1 MKNIDGALG
10 FEATL
15 DIDDFNVSAQ
25 AMERH
30 IQQISTNVQAES
42 ADMEQSLME
51 FAQKGAM
58 YIQTYLVGQGMM
70 NLLNSIVQVRGQ
82 FQQLE
87 IAFGTMLGSEEKANA
102 LMQQMINTAAH
113 TPFDLQ
119 GVAEGAKQLLAYGE
133 SADKVNDTLVRL
145 GNIASGLSIPLNDI
159 VYLYGTTMVQ
169 GRLYA
174 QDVRQFTGRGIPLV
188 KELAQMYGVTAEE
201 INNMVSAGK
210 IGFPDVEKVLNKLT
224 DAGGQFYNLMEKQS
238 ASLTGMISNLEDA
251 WDSMLNDKGKQNQDA
266 FAGAIESATYLVE
279 HYQTIINVLK
289 AVAVGYGTVK
299 AAIVLNTLA
308 TKGYTGVA
316 FLDNTARQAKVGL
329 MKLEA
334 TLSGEV
340 AAQTQAMTAAKTAHV
355 TALQAELTAE
365 ELSNLQKKLK
375 IATIAQLLTAQQQE
389 YLSNLGLTTS
399 SEGYEAAAMGVLS
412 VEQRLALEKTDLSS
426 KSAVYIGALEAEV
439 AAKRS
444 SAAASLE
451 TMRAD
456 VKAAYAKMEAAKQTA
471 VSAMQ
476 ATEAARYEVYWAKQ
490 SGDATRIATAEKKLE
505 GATENQAIARKAAL
519 AANTD
524 FYTKKKALEATA
536 TRTSTAA
543 SAADTAAKGAQ
554 AAATGVLSTVTHT
567 LTNAFRT
574 LWATLAA
581 NPFGAILSVVG
592 LVISAFTLF
601 RDEEEE
607 TKTVMGEFQ
616 ETTQKE
622 IEKLDTLMAV
632 MRTTAANT
640 KTHKDSVSKVNEM
653 CKEYNTTL
661 IEENDTLDQQEQKY
675 KDLQKAIQATTAD
688 KIKAKYAEQALQQAT
703 DDNTKSLENLMK
715 MAAVAQ
721 TVLQEAYEVD
731 AGNGNVLAVPAIT
744 EASENIRNASDAVWE
759 AVESMA
765 TEKAQELSKLTGD
778 AYTQAFDQSLNE
790 IVTTVQAATGAT
802 NSEMENF
809 KGNLSR
815 YLTEITDHTRTANTE
830 LDKIDRQLA
839 AFFSTKPD
847 PSPITDST
855 DYVSMS
861 FEDLEQKI
869 KENEAEIDQL
879 NKQKVDPKVNTG
891 GVDLI
896 IQKLQEALALQKELN
911 GAMEQKLD
919 NLNTENGINAR
930 IKQLKDERAEVDIN
944 SQKYKDL
951 TAQINKLQ
959 DKLPNNTRSSRSG
972 GGRSGSGRGGS
983 SGGSSGGGNSAEQA
997 VNNAEALRQKQLE
1010 ADRKLEEARIEIM
1023 TEGYAKRKALLDLQH
1038 KRNLDAIDRE
1048 EQELI
1053 KARKKAGKGGLSQ
1066 AEKDGFAER
1075 RNLENQD
1082 YTLEGN
1088 KLFDA
1093 EIQYRKKE
1101 YAAYWQWVRNV
1112 GKDVADEHF
1121 KDLIA
1126 EGTGFS
1132 SWVEKQ
1138 ITALEQKR
1146 ATQPEL
1152 FSDGDATALNSLKQ
1166 QQNEILGNKS
1176 AMDLF
1181 RDSVQQSISQAQTLA
1196 EKLQAVAD
1204 LKEKLS
1210 KGEFHLNQ
1218 DETAAASYS
1227 LENEDAKLQEE
1238 VNKRLLNDFRT
1249 YEEKRKAIQ
1258 DEWALLREAAQ
1269 KAGDQNRIKMINEA
1283 EAEALSTLNANM
1295 LKQSDSW
1302 KALFEDL
1309 DVLGSQELAQMI
1321 SDFQKQ
1327 LHNADLKLNPVDYKA
1342 LMDSLDRAK
1351 EQLIT
1356 KNPFK
1361 AINQFYDDYIEA
1373 KKRLAEAK
1381 AKVAAGKGDN
1391 KDVKEAE
1398 KDMKRA
1404 SQGVTKSISEI
1415 TNAAAECG
1423 ASIQGVF
1430 ESLGMDEVAEG
1441 IGTATELMGQLG
1453 GAAESVGKL
1462 MSGDILGGVTGMV
1475 GAVSGIIG
1483 LFNKLHD
1490 KKYEKR
1496 IKALQEEIDAL
1507 ERSYSRLERA
1517 YNNTYWVFNDEEKAA
1532 FQGNI
1537 DLINQQIEALERQ
1550 KLVARQSWD
1559 FVKYAQLTK
1568 GIQELQKQLDKA
1580 KESADM
1586 FGLYEAQKANLR
1598 KQQEDIREQIENEKK
1613 KKDTDDSKISQ
1624 WNDKI
1629 EEINQQIEDLDRQMM
1644 VTLAGTDVKTAIDEF
1659 ADALVEAYCKGEDA
1673 AEALGEKTKQV
1684 LKKAVVEA
1692 LKRQF
1697 LAKGINDAV
1706 EYLGTAMQ
1714 DSVLSDAERATFTA
1728 MVNKA
1733 GDLFNTALG
1742 SVGDWIKDLEDEAA
1756 ADPLTGAV
1764 QNLSEE
1770 TGGIIAGRINA
1781 AIINQAEQTAQLKLM
1796 AAYLKAI
1803 LDGGGITVGSY
1814 TGSGSD
1820 LMGSGWSKLFEYQ
1833 VDQTGI
1839 MRQQL
1844 EYQAMIAANTAQT
1857 VTEIRDLHNTM
1868 RRIEQG
1874 SGNSL
1879 LSQGIS

>member
-1 MKNIDGALG
+1 MKNVDGALG

-82 FQQLE
+82 YQQLE

-119 GVAEGAKQLLAYGE
+119 SVAEGAKQLLAYGE
-133 SADKVNDTLVRL
+133 ASEKVNDTLVRL

-210 IGFPDVEKVLNKLT
+210 IGFADVEKVLRKLT
-224 DAGGQFYNLMEKQS
+224 DEGGQFYNLMEKQS

-251 WDSMLNDKGKQNQDA
+251 WDSMLNDIGKQNEDA
-266 FAGAIESATYLVE
+266 FAGAISSATYLVE
-279 HYQTIINVLK
+279 HYQEIINVLK
-289 AVAVGYGTVK
+289 AVAMGYGSVK

-316 FLDNTARQAKVGL
+316 FLDNTARQAKLGL

-340 AAQTQAMTAAKTAHV
+340 TAQTQAMAAAKTAHV
-355 TALQAELTAE
+355 AALQAELTAE
-365 ELSNLQKKLK
+365 ELSTLQKKLR

-389 YLSNLGLTTS
+389 YLSNLGLTTT

-439 AAKRS
+439 AAKRAS
-444 SAAASLE
+444 STASLE
-451 TMRAD
+451 AMRAD
-456 VKAAYAKMEAAKQTA
+456 VKAASAKMEAAKQTA

-524 FYTKKKALEATA
+524 FYTKKKALEAAA
-536 TRTSTAA
+536 TRSSTAA
-543 SAADTAAKGAQ
+543 SAADTAAKSAQ
-554 AAATGVLSTVTHT
+554 TAATGVLSTVTHT

-581 NPFGAILSVVG
+581 NPFGTILSVVG

-601 RDEEEE
+601 RDEEDE
-607 TKTVMGEFQ
+607 TNTVMGEFQ

-640 KTHKDSVSKVNEM
+640 KTHKDAVSKVNEM

-703 DDNTKSLENLMK
+703 DDNTESLDKLMK

-721 TVLQEAYEVD
+721 TVLQEAYQVD
-731 AGNGNVLAVPAIT
+731 AGDKILAVPAVT

-778 AYTQAFDQSLNE
+778 AYTQAFDQSLND

-809 KGNLSR
+809 KGNLST

-830 LDKIDRQLA
+830 LDKIDRQLT

-847 PSPITDST
+847 PSTITDST

-861 FEDLEQKI
+861 FEDLEKKI
-869 KENEAEIDQL
+869 KDNEAEIEQL

-896 IQKLQEALALQKELN
+896 IQKLQEALALHKELN
-911 GAMEQKLD
+911 GAMEQKLN

-959 DKLPNNTRSSRSG
+959 NKLPNNTRSSRSG
-972 GGRSGSGRGGS
+972 GGRSGSG

-997 VNNAEALRQKQLE
+997 ANNAEALRQKQLE

-1101 YAAYWQWVRNV
+1101 FAAYWQWVRNV
-1112 GKDVADEHF
+1112 GKDVADAHF
-1121 KDLIA
+1121 KDLIT
-1126 EGTGFS
+1126 EGTSFS
-1132 SWVEKQ
+1132 NWVSSQ

-1176 AMDLF
+1176 AKDLF

-1238 VNKRLLNDFRT
+1238 VNKRLLTDFRT

-1283 EAEALSTLNANM
+1283 EAEALSSLNAAM
-1295 LKQSDSW
+1295 LKQSDNW
-1302 KALFEDL
+1302 KSLFEDL

-1381 AKVAAGKGDN
+1381 AKVAAGKGDD

-1404 SQGVTKSISEI
+1404 SQGVTKSINEI

-1430 ESLGMDEVAEG
+1430 ESFGMDEVAEG

-1507 ERSYSRLERA
+1507 ERSYSRLERS
-1517 YNNTYWVFNDEEKAA
+1517 YNNTYWVFNDEERAA
-1532 FQGNI
+1532 FNGNI
-1537 DLINQQIEALERQ
+1537 DLINEQIEALGRQ
-1550 KLVARQSWD
+1550 KLVAQQSWD

-1568 GIQELQKQLDKA
+1568 QIQELQKQLEKA

-1598 KQQEDIREQIENEKK
+1598 KQQEDIREQIQNEKNK
-1613 KKDTDDSKISQ
+1613 KSTDDSKISQ

-1673 AEALGEKTKQV
+1673 AEALGNKTKEV

-1706 EYLGTAMQ
+1706 EYLGSAMQ

-1781 AIINQAEQTAQLKLM
+1781 AIINQAEQTEQLRLM
-1796 AAYLKAI
+1796 ATYLKAI
-1803 LDGGGITVGSY
+1803 LDGGVITTTGGGSVADV
-1814 TGSGSD
+1814 THT
-1820 LMGSGWSKLFEYQ
+1820 GWSKVCEYQ
-1833 VDQTGI
+1833 VDQTNV
-1839 MRQQL
+1839 MKQQL

>member
-1 MKNIDGALG
+1 MAGIHFDITGENRNFLQSLRGAENG
-10 FEATL
+10 VRQTA
-15 DIDDFNVSAQ
+15 N
-25 AMERH
+25 AMEQYG
-30 IQQISTNVQAES
+30 QQIEGMFNKIKTAAEL
-42 ADMEQSLME
+42 SLAGFTVKG
-51 FAQKGAM
+51 FAEKVA
-58 YIQTYLVGQGMM
+58 L
-70 NLLNSIVQVRGQ
+70 VRGE

-87 IAFGTMLGSEEKANA
+87 VAFETMLGSADKARA
-102 LMQQMINTAAH
+102 MMDDMTRLAAT

-119 GVAEGAKQLLAYGE
+119 GVANGAKQLLAYGME
-133 SADKVNDTLVRL
+133 ADKITDTLRRL
-145 GNIASGLSIPLNDI
+145 GDVAAGLGIQLGDLT
-159 VYLYGTTMVQ
+159 YLYGTTMAQ
-169 GRLYA
+169 GRMYT
-174 QDVRQFTGRGIPLV
+174 QDLNQFTGRGIPLV

-251 WDSMLNDKGKQNQDA
+251 WDSMLNDIGKQNQDA

-340 AAQTQAMTAAKTAHV
+340 AAQTQAMIAAKTAHV

-554 AAATGVLSTVTHT
+554 AAATGILSTVTHG
-567 LTNAFRT
+567 LTAAFRT

-581 NPFGAILSVVG
+581 NPFGAILTVVG

-616 ETTQKE
+616 ETTDAE
-622 IEKLDTLMAV
+622 ISKLDTLMAV

-640 KTHKDSVSKVNEM
+640 KTHKDAVSKVNEM

-661 IEENDTLDQQEQKY
+661 IEENDTLDEQEQKY

-688 KIKAKYAEQALQQAT
+688 KLKAKYAEQALQQAT
-703 DDNTKSLENLMK
+703 DDNAESLKNLMDRAK
-715 MAAVAQ
+715 DAYRVVATNTMATAGG
-721 TVLQEAYEVD
+721 AYTQV
-731 AGNGNVLAVPAIT
+731 IT
-744 EASENIRNASDAVWE
+744 EDLEHIQNASDAVWE
-759 AVESMA
+759 AVQGMA
-765 TEKAQELSKLTGD
+765 SEKAAELSKLTGD
-778 AYTQAFDQSLNE
+778 AYDQAFEQSLND
-790 IVTTVQAATGAT
+790 ILNTVQQAT
-802 NSEMENF
+802 NATDVEMDAF
-809 KGNLSR
+809 KSNISR
-815 YLTEITDHTRTANTE
+815 FLTEITDHTRTANTE
-830 LDKIDRQLA
+830 LDKIDKQLG
-839 AFFSTKPD
+839 AFFSNKPD

-879 NKQKVDPKVNTG
+879 NKQKIDPKVNTG

-896 IQKLQEALALQKELN
+896 IKKLQDALALQKELN
-911 GAMEQKLD
+911 GAMDQKLN

-997 VNNAEALRQKQLE
+997 ANNAEALRQKQLE
-1010 ADRKLEEARIEIM
+1010 ADRRLEEARIEIM

-1066 AEKDGFAER
+1066 DEKAGFAER

-1132 SWVEKQ
+1132 SWVENQ
-1138 ITALEQKR
+1138 IAALEQKR
-1146 ATQPEL
+1146 ASQPEL
-1152 FSDGDATALNSLKQ
+1152 FSAGDATALNSLKQ

-1181 RDSVQQSISQAQTLA
+1181 RDSVQKSISQAQTLA

-1227 LENEDAKLQEE
+1227 LESEDAKLQEE
-1238 VNKRLLNDFRT
+1238 IQSTVLTKYRT
-1249 YEEKRKAIQ
+1249 YEEQKLSIQ
-1258 DEWALLREAAQ
+1258 KQYQLLRS
-1269 KAGDQNRIKMINEA
+1269 EA
-1283 EAEALSTLNANM
+1283 EKEGNTQRLEEISRGEQEALSALNAQM
-1295 LKQSDSW
+1295 LMQTDSW
-1302 KALFEDL
+1302 RNLFSDL
-1309 DVLGSQELAQMI
+1309 DSLTTSEIDKLITEIQDKM
-1321 SDFQKQ
+1321 
-1327 LHNADLKLNPVDYKA
+1327 NTADLNLNPSDMKA
-1342 LMDSLDRAK
+1342 VLDKLDEAK
-1351 EQLIT
+1351 RKVLDV
-1356 KNPFK
+1356 NPFK
-1361 AINQFYDDYIEA
+1361 ALGKSLTEVFKKQQDGSKKTSKQIKTDWKNLAASTEA
-1373 KKRLAEAK
+1373 CFDFVTDAIDSCSVL
-1381 AKVAAGKGDN
+1381 GDLIGDN
-1391 KDVKEAE
+1391 GKATIQMLSGVAQAGIAMSAAIKTAE
-1398 KDMKRA
+1398 KGSVILTAISIALQAIQWIA
-1404 SQGVTKSISEI
+1404 S
-1415 TNAAAECG
+1415 
-1423 ASIQGVF
+1423 
-1430 ESLGMDEVAEG
+1430 
-1441 IGTATELMGQLG
+1441 
-1453 GAAESVGKL
+1453 
-1462 MSGDILGGVTGMV
+1462 
-1475 GAVSGIIG
+1475 
-1483 LFNKLHD
+1483 LFNND
-1490 KKYEKR
+1490 AE
-1496 IKALQEEIDAL
+1496 LQEQIEPIQMEVDNLSSSLDRLRDAY
-1507 ERSYSRLERA
+1507 EH
-1517 YNNTYWVFNDEEKAA
+1517 TYWVFSAEEEEAYKKRLQNIND
-1532 FQGNI
+1532 
-1537 DLINQQIEALERQ
+1537 QIATLEQERQ
-1550 KLVARQSWD
+1550 LALTMWD
-1559 FVKYAQLTK
+1559 FNKYAQLTK
-1568 GIQELQKQLDKA
+1568 QIKDLSDALEKA
-1580 KESADM
+1580 QRSGDM
-1586 FGLYEAQKANLR
+1586 FDLYELEKDNLR
-1598 KQQEDIREQIENEKK
+1598 KQQELIKEQIRLEKD
-1613 KKDTDDSKISQ
+1613 KKDPDKGQINSWEQKIK
-1624 WNDKI
+1624 DI
-1629 EEINQQIEDLDRQMM
+1629 DGQIEDLERSMM
-1644 VTLAGTDVKTAIDEF
+1644 ETLAGTDVKSAIDEF

-1673 AEALGEKTKQV
+1673 AEALGEKTKEV
-1684 LKKAVVEA
+1684 LKNAVVEA
-1692 LKRQF
+1692 LKRKF

-1706 EYLGTAMQ
+1706 EYLGSAMQ
-1714 DSVLSDAERATFTA
+1714 DSVLSDDERATFTA

-1733 GDLFNTALG
+1733 GDLFNTALAG
-1742 SVGDWIKDLEDEAA
+1742 VGDWIKDLEDETA

-1764 QNLSEE
+1764 QGLSEE
-1770 TGGIIAGRINA
+1770 TGGIIAGRMNA
-1781 AIINQAEQTAQLKLM
+1781 AIINQAEQTVQLRLM
-1796 AAYLKAI
+1796 ATYLKAI
-1803 LDGGGITVGSY
+1803 LDGGGITVGSSA
-1814 TGSGSD
+1814 GSGSD
-1820 LMGSGWSKLFEYQ
+1820 LMGSGWNRLFEYQ

-1844 EYQAMIAANTAQT
+1844 EYQAQIASNTAQT

-1874 SGNSL
+1874 SGSSL
-1879 LSQGIS
+1879 LSQGIV

>member
-1 MKNIDGALG
+1 MKNLDGALG

-251 WDSMLNDKGKQNQDA
+251 WDSMLNDIGKQNQDA

-505 GATENQAIARKAAL
+505 GATDNQAIARKAAL

-554 AAATGVLSTVTHT
+554 AAATGILSTVTHG
-567 LTNAFRT
+567 LTAAFRT

-601 RDEEEE
+601 RDEEDE
-607 TKTVMGEFQ
+607 TNTVMGEFQ

-640 KTHKDSVSKVNEM
+640 KTHKDAVSKVNEM

-703 DDNTKSLENLMK
+703 DDNTESLDKLMK

-721 TVLQEAYEVD
+721 TVLQEAYQVD
-731 AGNGNVLAVPAIT
+731 AGDKILAVPAVT

-778 AYTQAFDQSLNE
+778 AYTQAFDQSLND

-809 KGNLSR
+809 KGNLST

-839 AFFSTKPD
+839 AFFSTMPD
-847 PSPITDST
+847 PSTITDST

-869 KENEAEIDQL
+869 KDNEAEIEQL

-911 GAMEQKLD
+911 GAMEQKLN

-972 GGRSGSGRGGS
+972 GGRSGSG

-997 VNNAEALRQKQLE
+997 ANNAEALRQKQLE

-1023 TEGYAKRKALLDLQH
+1023 AEGYAKRKALLDLQH

-1053 KARKKAGKGGLSQ
+1053 KARKKAGKGGLSDT
-1066 AEKDGFAER
+1066 EKAGFSER

-1101 YAAYWQWVRNV
+1101 FAAYWQWVRNV
-1112 GKDVADEHF
+1112 GKNVADAHF
-1121 KDLIA
+1121 KDLIT
-1126 EGTGFS
+1126 EGTSFS
-1132 SWVEKQ
+1132 TWVSSQ

-1181 RDSVQQSISQAQTLA
+1181 KDSMAKSISQAQTLA

-1269 KAGDQNRIKMINEA
+1269 KTGDQNRIKMINEA

-1381 AKVAAGKGDN
+1381 AKVAAGKGDD

-1404 SQGVTKSISEI
+1404 SQGVTKSITEI

-1430 ESLGMDEVAEG
+1430 ESFGMDEVAEG
-1441 IGTATELMGQLG
+1441 IGTATEMLGQLG
-1453 GAAESVGKL
+1453 GAAVSVGKL

-1517 YNNTYWVFNDEEKAA
+1517 YNNTYWVFNDEERAA
-1532 FQGNI
+1532 FNGNI
-1537 DLINQQIEALERQ
+1537 DLINEQIEALGRQ
-1550 KLVARQSWD
+1550 KLVAKQSWD

-1568 GIQELQKQLDKA
+1568 EIQELQKQLDKA

-1586 FGLYEAQKANLR
+1586 FGLYETQKANLR
-1598 KQQEDIREQIENEKK
+1598 KQQEDIREQIQNEKNK
-1613 KKDTDDSKISQ
+1613 KSTDDSKISQ

-1644 VTLAGTDVKTAIDEF
+1644 VTLAGTDVKSAIDEF

-1673 AEALGEKTKQV
+1673 AEALGNKTKEV

-1706 EYLGTAMQ
+1706 EYLGSAMQ
-1714 DSVLSDAERATFTA
+1714 DSVLSDAERATFTD

-1742 SVGDWIKDLEDEAA
+1742 NVGDWIKNLEDETA

-1781 AIINQAEQTAQLKLM
+1781 AIINQAEQTVQLRLM
-1796 AAYLKAI
+1796 ATYLKAI
-1803 LDGGGITVGSY
+1803 LDGGVITT
-1814 TGSGSD
+1814 TGVSVAD
-1820 LMGSGWSKLFEYQ
+1820 VTPTGWSKVCEYQ
-1833 VDQTGI
+1833 VDQTNV

>member
-251 WDSMLNDKGKQNQDA
+251 WDSMLNDIGKQNQDA

-554 AAATGVLSTVTHT
+554 AAATGILSTVTHG
-567 LTNAFRT
+567 LTAAFRT

-607 TKTVMGEFQ
+607 TNTVMGEFQ

-622 IEKLDTLMAV
+622 IQKLDTLMAAIRSTSAESKV
-632 MRTTAANT
+632 
-640 KTHKDSVSKVNEM
+640 HKDAVSKINEV

-661 IEENDTLDQQEQKY
+661 IEENDTLDEQERKY
-675 KDLQKAIQATTAD
+675 RDLQKAIQATTAD
-688 KIKAKYAEQALQQAT
+688 KIKAKYAEQALQQAA
-703 DDNTKSLENLMK
+703 DDNAESLDRLKN
-715 MAAVAQ
+715 AAHNASV
-721 TVLQEAYEVD
+721 VIQEAYTVAD
-731 AGNGNVLAVPAIT
+731 GDGKNIYVPAVT
-744 EASENIRNASDAVWE
+744 EAADNIRNAFDGVWE
-759 AVESMA
+759 MVEAM
-765 TEKAQELSKLTGD
+765 TQEKAQELATIPAD
-778 AYTQAFDQSLNE
+778 QYEEAYNALLDQ
-790 IVTTVQAATGAT
+790 IVTYLKDDINVTDAEIAGFKDNIGIYI
-802 NSEMENF
+802 NS
-809 KGNLSR
+809 
-815 YLTEITDHTRTANTE
+815 IVDHTKTANGE
-830 LDKIDRQLA
+830 LEKIDKQLGS
-839 AFFSTKPD
+839 FFGKKPD
-847 PSPITDST
+847 PSNITNST

-869 KENEAEIDQL
+869 KDNEAEIDQL

-997 VNNAEALRQKQLE
+997 ANNAEALRQKQLE

-1066 AEKDGFAER
+1066 VEKDGFAER

-1196 EKLQAVAD
+1196 EKLQAVTD

-1269 KAGDQNRIKMINEA
+1269 KTGDQNRIKMINEA

-1327 LHNADLKLNPVDYKA
+1327 LHNADLKLKPVDYKA

-1381 AKVAAGKGDN
+1381 AKVAAGKGDD

-1404 SQGVTKSISEI
+1404 SQGVTKSITEI

-1430 ESLGMDEVAEG
+1430 ESFGMDEVAEG
-1441 IGTATELMGQLG
+1441 IGTATEMLGQLG

-1517 YNNTYWVFNDEEKAA
+1517 YNNTYWVFNDEERAA
-1532 FQGNI
+1532 FNGNI
-1537 DLINQQIEALERQ
+1537 DLINEQIEALERQ
-1550 KLVARQSWD
+1550 KLVAKQSWD

-1568 GIQELQKQLDKA
+1568 EIQELQKQLDKA

-1673 AEALGEKTKQV
+1673 AEALGNKTKEV
-1684 LKKAVVEA
+1684 LKKAVVDA

-1706 EYLGTAMQ
+1706 EYLGSAMQ
-1714 DSVLSDAERATFTA
+1714 DSVLTDAERNTFIA

-1781 AIINQAEQTAQLKLM
+1781 AIINQAEQTVQLRLM
-1796 AAYLKAI
+1796 ATYLKAI
-1803 LDGGGITVGSY
+1803 LDGGVITT
-1814 TGSGSD
+1814 TGVSVAD
-1820 LMGSGWSKLFEYQ
+1820 VTPTGWSKVCEYQ
-1833 VDQTGI
+1833 VDQTNV

>member
-251 WDSMLNDKGKQNQDA
+251 WDSMLNDIGKQNQDA

-289 AVAVGYGTVK
+289 AVAVGYGAVK

-365 ELSNLQKKLK
+365 ELTNLQKKLK

-607 TKTVMGEFQ
+607 TNTVMGEFQ

-622 IEKLDTLMAV
+622 IEKLDTLMAAIRSTSAESKV
-632 MRTTAANT
+632 
-640 KTHKDSVSKVNEM
+640 HKDAVSKINDV

-661 IEENDTLDQQEQKY
+661 IEENDTLDEQERKY
-675 KDLQKAIQATTAD
+675 RDLQKAIQATTAD
-688 KIKAKYAEQALQQAT
+688 KIKAKYAEQALQQAA
-703 DDNTKSLENLMK
+703 DDNAESLDRLKN
-715 MAAVAQ
+715 AAHDASAVIH
-721 TVLQEAYEVD
+721 EAYTVAD
-731 AGNGNVLAVPAIT
+731 ADGKDLYVPAVT
-744 EASENIRNASDAVWE
+744 KAADNIRNAFDGVWE
-759 AVESMA
+759 MVEAM
-765 TEKAQELSKLTGD
+765 TQEKAQELATIPAD
-778 AYTQAFDQSLNE
+778 QYEEAYNALLDQ
-790 IVTTVQAATGAT
+790 IVTYLKDDINVTDAEIAGFKDNIGIYI
-802 NSEMENF
+802 NS
-809 KGNLSR
+809 
-815 YLTEITDHTRTANTE
+815 IVDHTKTANGE
-830 LDKIDRQLA
+830 LEKIDKQLGS
-839 AFFSTKPD
+839 FFGKKPD
-847 PSPITDST
+847 PSNITNST

-861 FEDLEQKI
+861 FEDLEQRI
-869 KENEAEIDQL
+869 KDNQAEIDDL
-879 NKQKVDPKVNTG
+879 NKKIIDPSVKT
-891 GVDLI
+891 DLVEQLK
-896 IQKLQEALALQKELN
+896 QKLQECINLRNELN
-911 GAMEQKLD
+911 GAMEQKLE

-997 VNNAEALRQKQLE
+997 ANNAEALRQKQLE
-1010 ADRKLEEARIEIM
+1010 ADRRLEEARIEIM

-1038 KRNLDAIDRE
+1038 KRNLDAIDKE

-1066 AEKDGFAER
+1066 ADKDGFAER

-1082 YTLEGN
+1082 YTMEGN

-1146 ATQPEL
+1146 TTQPEL

-1269 KAGDQNRIKMINEA
+1269 KTGDQNRIKMINEA

-1321 SDFQKQ
+1321 SGFQKQ

-1381 AKVAAGKGDN
+1381 AKVASGKGDN

-1404 SQGVTKSISEI
+1404 SQGVTKSINEI

-1423 ASIQGVF
+1423 ASIQSVF
-1430 ESLGMDEVAEG
+1430 ESFGMDEVAEG

-1475 GAVSGIIG
+1475 SAVSSIIG
-1483 LFNKLHD
+1483 IFNGLHD

-1496 IKALQEEIDAL
+1496 IQNLQKEIDEL
-1507 ERSYSRLERA
+1507 ERSFSRLERA

-1559 FVKYAQLTK
+1559 FVKYARLTK
-1568 GIQELQKQLDKA
+1568 EIQELQKQLEKA
-1580 KESADM
+1580 NESADM
-1586 FGLYEAQKANLR
+1586 FGLYEAQKASLR

-1673 AEALGEKTKQV
+1673 AEALGNKTKEV
-1684 LKKAVVEA
+1684 LKKAVVDA

-1706 EYLGTAMQ
+1706 EYLGSAMQ
-1714 DSVLSDAERATFTA
+1714 DSVLSDDERATFTA

-1742 SVGDWIKDLEDEAA
+1742 SVGDWIKDLEDETA

-1803 LDGGGITVGSY
+1803 LDGGGITVGSS

-1820 LMGSGWSKLFEYQ
+1820 LLGSGWSKLFEYQ

-1844 EYQAMIAANTAQT
+1844 EYQAQIAHNTAQT

>member
-251 WDSMLNDKGKQNQDA
+251 WDSMLNDIGKQNQDA

-316 FLDNTARQAKVGL
+316 FLDNTVRQAKVGL

-524 FYTKKKALEATA
+524 FYTKKKALEAAA

-554 AAATGVLSTVTHT
+554 AAATGILSTVTHT

-607 TKTVMGEFQ
+607 TNTAMGEFQ
-616 ETTQKE
+616 ETTKKE
-622 IEKLDTLMAV
+622 IDQLDTLMKILQ
-632 MRTTAANT
+632 NT
-640 KTHKDSVSKVNEM
+640 STGTKAHKDVLDKVNAI
-653 CKEYNTTL
+653 CKEYNKTL
-661 IEENDTLDQQEQKY
+661 LDENSTLEEQEAKY
-675 KDLQKAIQATTAD
+675 KELTKAIQQNAAE
-688 KIKAKYAEQALQQAT
+688 KVKAKYIEQAIQDMAASQEE
-703 DDNTKSLENLMK
+703 SLESLKNW
-715 MAAVAQ
+715 AHSAQ
-721 TVLQEAYEVD
+721 VILQEAYQVD
-731 AGNGNVLAVPAIT
+731 SGDKILSVQAVTKAA
-744 EASENIRNASDAVWE
+744 ESIRGASDAVWE
-759 AVESMA
+759 MVEAISQ
-765 TEKAQELSKLTGD
+765 EKAQELSQLTGD
-778 AYTQAFDQSLNE
+778 AYTQAFN
-790 IVTTVQAATGAT
+790 TTLDELVSKVQASTGAT
-802 NSEMENF
+802 DQEMAAF
-809 KGNLSR
+809 KGSLSS
-815 YLTEITDHTRTANTE
+815 YLEQICTSTATARQE
-830 LDKIDRQLA
+830 VDKLDRQLN
-839 AFFSTKPD
+839 AFTSSTPD
-847 PSPITDST
+847 TSAITESINLVDL
-855 DYVSMS
+855 S

-869 KENEAEIDQL
+869 KDNEAEIDQL
-879 NKQKVDPKVNTG
+879 NKQKIDPNVNTG

-896 IQKLQEALALQKELN
+896 IQKLQDALALQKELN

-919 NLNTENGINAR
+919 NLNTENGINSR
-930 IKQLKDERAEVDIN
+930 IKQLKDERAEVNIN

-972 GGRSGSGRGGS
+972 GGRSGSG

-997 VNNAEALRQKQLE
+997 ANNAEALRQKQLE

-1023 TEGYAKRKALLDLQH
+1023 TDGYAKRKALLDLQH

-1082 YTLEGN
+1082 YTMEGN

-1381 AKVAAGKGDN
+1381 AKVAAGKGDD

-1404 SQGVTKSISEI
+1404 SQGVTKSINEI

-1430 ESLGMDEVAEG
+1430 ESFGMDKVAEG

-1496 IKALQEEIDAL
+1496 INGLQEEIDAL

-1517 YNNTYWVFNDEEKAA
+1517 YNNTYWVFNDEERAA
-1532 FQGNI
+1532 FNGNI
-1537 DLINQQIEALERQ
+1537 DLINEQIEALERQ
-1550 KLVARQSWD
+1550 KLVAKQSWD

-1568 GIQELQKQLDKA
+1568 EIQELQKQLDKA

-1673 AEALGEKTKQV
+1673 AEALGNKTKEV

-1692 LKRQF
+1692 LKRQS
-1697 LAKGINDAV
+1697 LAEGINDAV
-1706 EYLGTAMQ
+1706 EYLGSAMQ
-1714 DSVLSDAERATFTA
+1714 DSVLTDAERNTFIA

-1733 GDLFNTALG
+1733 GDMFNTALSG
-1742 SVGDWIKDLEDEAA
+1742 IGDWIKDLEDETA

-1803 LDGGGITVGSY
+1803 LDGGGITVGSS

-1820 LMGSGWSKLFEYQ
+1820 LIGSGWSKLFEYQ

-1844 EYQAMIAANTAQT
+1844 EYQAQIASNTAQT

>member
-42 ADMEQSLME
+42 VEMEQSLME

-58 YIQTYLVGQGMM
+58 YIQTYLVGQGMIG
-70 NLLNSIVQVRGQ
+70 LLNSIVQVRGQ

-102 LMQQMINTAAH
+102 LMQQMIDTAAH
-113 TPFDLQ
+113 TPFDLH

-133 SADKVNDTLVRL
+133 SSDKVNDTLVRL

-188 KELAQMYGVTAEE
+188 KELAAMYGVTAEE

-210 IGFPDVEKVLNKLT
+210 IGFSDVEKVLNKLT

-238 ASLTGMISNLEDA
+238 QSLTGMISNLEDA
-251 WDSMLNDKGKQNQDA
+251 WDSMLNDIGKQNQDV
-266 FAGAIESATYLVE
+266 FADAIGSATYLVE
-279 HYQTIINVLK
+279 HYQEIISVLK
-289 AVAVGYGTVK
+289 AVAIGYGSVK
-299 AAIVLNTLA
+299 AAIVLNTLV

-316 FLDNTARQAKVGL
+316 FLDNTARQAKIGL

-334 TLSGEV
+334 TMSGEV
-340 AAQTQAMTAAKTAHV
+340 AAQTRAMTAAKEAHV
-355 TALQAELTAE
+355 AALQAELTAD

-399 SEGYEAAAMGVLS
+399 SEGYEDAAMGVLS
-412 VEQRLALEKTDLSS
+412 VEQRLALEKTDLSA

-451 TMRAD
+451 TMRAN
-456 VKAAYAKMEAAKQTA
+456 VKAAYAKMEATKQTA
-471 VSAMQ
+471 VAAIQ

-505 GATENQAIARKAAL
+505 GATENQAIARKSAL
-519 AANTD
+519 AASTD
-524 FYTKKKALEATA
+524 FYSKKKVLESTA
-536 TRTSTAA
+536 THTSTAA
-543 SAADTAAKGAQ
+543 SAADTAAKTAQ
-554 AAATGVLSTVTHT
+554 TAATGVLSAVTHG
-567 LTNAFRT
+567 LTAAFRS
-574 LWATLAA
+574 LWATLSA
-581 NPFGAILSVVG
+581 NPLGAILSIIG

-601 RDEEEE
+601 RDEEDEAQSA
-607 TKTVMGEFQ
+607 MGEFQ
-616 ETTQKE
+616 ETTQRE
-622 IEKLDTLMAV
+622 IEKLETLMAV
-632 MRTTAANT
+632 IRTTSAGT
-640 KTHKDSVSKVNEM
+640 KTHKDAVSKVNEV

-661 IEENDTLDQQEQKY
+661 LDENDTLSEQEQKY
-675 KDLQKAIQATTAD
+675 KDLQKAVQTTTAD
-688 KIKAKYAEQALQQAT
+688 KIKAKFAEKALQEAT
-703 DDNTKSLENLMK
+703 DDNAESLKHLKN
-715 MAAVAQ
+715 MAESAAI
-721 TVLQEAYEVD
+721 VLQEAYQSM
-731 AGNGNVLAVPAIT
+731 PAIT
-744 EASENIRNASDAVWE
+744 QASESIRNASDAVWE

-765 TEKAQELSKLTGD
+765 TEKAAELSRLTGD
-778 AYTQAFDQSLNE
+778 AYTQAFNKSLNE
-790 IVTTVQAATGAT
+790 IMTTVQAATGAT
-802 NSEMENF
+802 NQEMENF
-809 KGNLSR
+809 KGSLSS
-815 YLTEITDHTRTANTE
+815 YLTEITNHTATANSE
-830 LDKIDRQLA
+830 LSKIDKQLSV
-839 AFFSTKPD
+839 FFSKKPD
-847 PSPITDST
+847 PSTITGST
-855 DYVSMS
+855 DYVAMS
-861 FEDLEQKI
+861 FKDLEQKI
-869 KENEAEIDQL
+869 KDNEAEIIQL

-891 GVDLI
+891 GLELI
-896 IQKLQEALALQKELN
+896 IKKLHEALSLRKELN
-911 GAMEQKLD
+911 GAIETKTN
-919 NLNTENGINAR
+919 NLNTENSINDR
-930 IKQLKDERAEVDIN
+930 IKQLKDERAEVDI
-944 SQKYKDL
+944 SSRKYKDL

-959 DKLPNNTRSSRSG
+959 GKLPKNSHSSK
-972 GGRSGSGRGGS
+972 SGSKAG
-983 SGGSSGGGNSAEQA
+983 QA
-997 VNNAEALRQKQLE
+997 ANNAEALRQKQLE
-1010 ADRKLEEARIEIM
+1010 ADRKLEEARIAVM
-1023 TEGYAKRKALLDLQH
+1023 VDGYEKRKALLDLQH
-1038 KRNLDAIDRE
+1038 KRNLDAIDKE
-1048 EQELI
+1048 ERELI
-1053 KARKKAGKGGLSQ
+1053 KARKKAGKGGITTK
-1066 AEKDGFAER
+1066 EKAGFTER
-1075 RNLENQD
+1075 RNLENKEYTQD
-1082 YTLEGN
+1082 GN

-1126 EGTGFS
+1126 EGAGFS
-1132 SWVEKQ
+1132 SWVDKQ
-1138 ITALEQKR
+1138 VAILEQKR
-1146 ATQPEL
+1146 ATQPNL

-1181 RDSVQQSISQAQTLA
+1181 KDSMQNSISQAQTLA
-1196 EKLQAVAD
+1196 EKLQAIAD
-1204 LKEKLS
+1204 LQERLS
-1210 KGEFHLNQ
+1210 NGEFHLNE
-1218 DETAAASYS
+1218 DEMASASYS
-1227 LENEDAKLQEE
+1227 LETENTKLQEE
-1238 VNKRLLNDFRT
+1238 VNKRLLTEYRT

-1258 DEWALLREAAQ
+1258 DEWALLREEAQ
-1269 KAGDQNRIKMINEA
+1269 KTGNQNRIKMINEA

-1361 AINQFYDDYIEA
+1361 AISQFYNDYIDA

-1381 AKVAAGKGDN
+1381 AKVAAGNGTD

-1404 SQGVTKSISEI
+1404 SLGVTKSITEI
-1415 TNAAAECG
+1415 TNAAAEC
-1423 ASIQGVF
+1423 AESIQDVF
-1430 ESLGMDEVAEG
+1430 DSLGMEEVAEG
-1441 IGTATELMGQLG
+1441 IGTATKLLGQLG
-1453 GAAESVGKL
+1453 NAAESVGKM

-1475 GAVSGIIG
+1475 GAVTSIIG
-1483 LFNKLHD
+1483 IFNGLHD

-1496 IKALQEEIDAL
+1496 IQNLQKEIDEL

-1517 YNNTYWVFNDEEKAA
+1517 YNNTFWVFNNEEKAT
-1532 FQGNI
+1532 FQGNL
-1537 DLINQQIEALERQ
+1537 DLINKQIEALEKQRA
-1550 KLVARQSWD
+1550 VARQSWD
-1559 FVKYAQLTK
+1559 MAKYAKITK
-1568 GIQELQKQLDKA
+1568 EIQELQKALEKA
-1580 KESADM
+1580 KESSDM
-1586 FGLYEAQKANLR
+1586 FGIYEAQKANLR
-1598 KQQEDIREQIENEKK
+1598 KQQEDIRAQIQNEKNK
-1613 KKDTDDSKISQ
+1613 KKTDKSKIQQ
-1624 WNDKI
+1624 WTDKI
-1629 EEINQQIEDLDRQMM
+1629 DEIGQQIEDLDRQMM
-1644 VTLAGTDVKTAIDEF
+1644 TTLAGTDIKSAIDEF
-1659 ADALVEAYCKGEDA
+1659 ADALVDAYCKGEDA
-1673 AEALGEKTKQV
+1673 AEALGEKTKEV

-1706 EYLGTAMQ
+1706 KYLGSAME
-1714 DSVLSDAERATFTA
+1714 DNVLTDAERATFQD
-1728 MVNKA
+1728 MVKKA
-1733 GDLFNTALG
+1733 GDLFNSALAG
-1742 SVGDWIKDLEDEAA
+1742 VGDWIKGLESETS
-1756 ADPLTGAV
+1756 ADPLTGAIRG
-1764 QNLSEE
+1764 LSEE
-1770 TGGIIAGRINA
+1770 TGSIIAGRLNA
-1781 AIINQAEQTAQLKLM
+1781 GIINQAEQTVQLKLM
-1796 AAYLKAI
+1796 ATYLHDI
-1803 LDGGGITVGSY
+1803 LEKGGVNVAR
-1814 TGSGSD
+1814 TGTD
-1820 LMGSGWSKLFEYQ
+1820 VIGSGWSKLIEYQ

-1839 MRQQL
+1839 MKQQL
-1844 EYQAMIAANTAQT
+1844 EYQAKIASNTAQT
-1857 VTEIRDLHNTM
+1857 VSEIRDLHNTM
-1868 RRIEQG
+1868 KRIERG
-1874 SGNSL
+1874 SGSSL

>member
-251 WDSMLNDKGKQNQDA
+251 WDSMLNDIGKQNEDA

-289 AVAVGYGTVK
+289 AVAIGYGSVK
-299 AAIVLNTLA
+299 AAIVLNTLV

-316 FLDNTARQAKVGL
+316 FLDNTARQAKIGL

-334 TLSGEV
+334 TISGEV
-340 AAQTQAMTAAKTAHV
+340 AAQTRAMTAAKEAHV
-355 TALQAELTAE
+355 AALQAELTAE
-365 ELSNLQKKLK
+365 ELSSLQKKLK

-412 VEQRLALEKTDLSS
+412 VEQRLALSKTDLSS

-451 TMRAD
+451 AMRAD
-456 VKAAYAKMEAAKQTA
+456 VKAAYSKMEAAKQTA

-554 AAATGVLSTVTHT
+554 AAATGILSTVTHG
-567 LTNAFRT
+567 LTAAFRT

-607 TKTVMGEFQ
+607 TNTAMGEFQ
-616 ETTQKE
+616 ETAQDE
-622 IEKLDTLMAV
+622 INKLQTYIAV
-632 MRTTAANT
+632 LNTTTSNT
-640 KTHKDSVSKVNEM
+640 KTHKDAIEKINEK

-661 IEENDTLDQQEQKY
+661 LEENDTLEQQKVKYDELKAAIEQ
-675 KDLQKAIQATTAD
+675 TTAE

-703 DDNTKSLENLMK
+703 DDNAESLSTLINRMNDLTYLEK
-715 MAAVAQ
+715 YGQ
-721 TVLQEAYEVD
+721 KWDRTIGDYVD
-731 AGNGNVLAVPAIT
+731 QYRTIQA
-744 EASENIRNASDAVWE
+744 ENIQNASNAVWDAVSAISTE
-759 AVESMA
+759 KAGTLARLEGEEYRQAFEDAISGIMETLHQSIPNA
-765 TEKAQELSKLTGD
+765 TEKELK
-778 AYTQAFDQSLNE
+778 
-790 IVTTVQAATGAT
+790 AARGYIRR
-802 NSEMENF
+802 F
-809 KGNLSR
+809 LQDVV
-815 YLTEITDHTRTANTE
+815 DHTKTAQSE
-830 LDKIDRQLA
+830 LDKIDSQLA
-839 AFFSTKPD
+839 AFFSTDPD

-861 FEDLEQKI
+861 FEELEQKI
-869 KENEAEIDQL
+869 KENEAEIEQL
-879 NKQKVDPKVNTG
+879 NKQKVDPKVDTVG
-891 GVDLI
+891 LDLI
-896 IQKLQEALALQKELN
+896 IKKLQDALALQKELN

-997 VNNAEALRQKQLE
+997 ANNAEALRQKQLE
-1010 ADRKLEEARIEIM
+1010 ADRRLEEARIEIM

-1404 SQGVTKSISEI
+1404 SQGVTKSINEI

-1430 ESLGMDEVAEG
+1430 ESFGMDEVAEG

-1517 YNNTYWVFNDEEKAA
+1517 YNNTYWVFSDAEKQA
-1532 FQGNI
+1532 FNGNI
-1537 DLINQQIEALERQ
+1537 DLIYEQIEALERQ
-1550 KLVARQSWD
+1550 KLVAQQSWD

-1568 GIQELQKQLDKA
+1568 QIQELQKQLEKA

-1598 KQQEDIREQIENEKK
+1598 KQQEYIRKQIQNEKE
-1613 KKDTDDSKISQ
+1613 KKDVDDDRISQ

-1644 VTLAGTDVKTAIDEF
+1644 VTLAGTDVKSAIDEF

-1733 GDLFNTALG
+1733 GDLFNTALSG
-1742 SVGDWIKDLEDEAA
+1742 IGDWIKDLEDETA

-1803 LDGGGITVGSY
+1803 LDGGGITVGTS

-1844 EYQAMIAANTAQT
+1844 EYQAQIASNTAQT

-1879 LSQGIS
+1879 LSQGIV

>member
-188 KELAQMYGVTAEE
+188 KELAEMYGKTANE
-201 INNMVSAGK
+201 INDMVSAGK
-210 IGFPDVEKVLNKLT
+210 IGFEDVQKVLNKLT
-224 DAGGQFYNLMEKQS
+224 NEGGQFYNLMEKQS

-251 WDSMLNDKGKQNQDA
+251 WDSMLNDIGKQNQDA

-289 AVAVGYGTVK
+289 AVAIGYGSVK

-554 AAATGVLSTVTHT
+554 AAATGILSTVTHG
-567 LTNAFRT
+567 LTAAFRT

-592 LVISAFTLF
+592 MVISAFTLF

-607 TKTVMGEFQ
+607 TNTVMGEFQ

-622 IEKLDTLMAV
+622 IQKLDTLMAAIRSTSAESKV
-632 MRTTAANT
+632 
-640 KTHKDSVSKVNEM
+640 HKDAVSKINEV
-653 CKEYNTTL
+653 CKEYNTTI
-661 IEENDTLDQQEQKY
+661 IEENDTLDEQERKY
-675 KDLQKAIQATTAD
+675 RDLQKAIQATTAD
-688 KIKAKYAEQALQQAT
+688 KIKAKYAEQALQQAA
-703 DDNTKSLENLMK
+703 DDNAESLDRLKN
-715 MAAVAQ
+715 AAHDASV
-721 TVLQEAYEVD
+721 VIQEAYTVAD
-731 AGNGNVLAVPAIT
+731 ADGKNIYVPAVT
-744 EASENIRNASDAVWE
+744 EAADNIRNAFDGVWE
-759 AVESMA
+759 MVEAM
-765 TEKAQELSKLTGD
+765 TQEKAQELATIPADKYEE
-778 AYTQAFDQSLNE
+778 AYNALLDQ
-790 IVTTVQAATGAT
+790 IVTYLKDDINVTDAEIAGFKDNIGIYI
-802 NSEMENF
+802 NS
-809 KGNLSR
+809 
-815 YLTEITDHTRTANTE
+815 IVDHTKTANGE
-830 LDKIDRQLA
+830 LEKIDKQLGS
-839 AFFSTKPD
+839 FFGKKPD
-847 PSPITDST
+847 PSNITNST

-861 FEDLEQKI
+861 FEDLDKKVRENQKEIDNLNQKI
-869 KENEAEIDQL
+869 INPKLKPDQIDEL
-879 NKQKVDPKVNTG
+879 KK
-891 GVDLI
+891 
-896 IQKLQEALALQKELN
+896 KLSECVALRDKLN
-911 GAMEQKLD
+911 GAVKTKTD
-919 NLNTENGINAR
+919 NLNTENAITAR
-930 IKQLKDERAEVDIN
+930 IKQLKDERADVEIN
-944 SQKYKDL
+944 SKRYKELDK
-951 TAQINKLQ
+951 QIRKLQNKLPDTSKNA
-959 DKLPNNTRSSRSG
+959 DKKRQNAADKAQNSSD
-972 GGRSGSGRGGS
+972 
-983 SGGSSGGGNSAEQA
+983 
-997 VNNAEALRQKQLE
+997 ALAQKQLE

-1038 KRNLDAIDRE
+1038 KRNLDAIDKE

-1112 GKDVADEHF
+1112 GKDLADEHF
-1121 KDLIA
+1121 KELIA

-1269 KAGDQNRIKMINEA
+1269 KTGDQNRIKMINEA

-1373 KKRLAEAK
+1373 KKRLAKAK
-1381 AKVAAGKGDN
+1381 ANVAAGKGTD

-1404 SQGVTKSISEI
+1404 SQGVTKSINEI

-1423 ASIQGVF
+1423 ASIQSVF
-1430 ESLGMDEVAEG
+1430 ESFGMDEVAEG

-1475 GAVSGIIG
+1475 SAVSSIIG
-1483 LFNKLHD
+1483 IFNGLHD

-1496 IKALQEEIDAL
+1496 IQNLQKEIDEL
-1507 ERSYSRLERA
+1507 ERSFSRLERA

-1537 DLINQQIEALERQ
+1537 DLINEQIEALERQ
-1550 KLVARQSWD
+1550 KLVAKQSWD

-1568 GIQELQKQLDKA
+1568 EIQELQKQLDKA

-1659 ADALVEAYCKGEDA
+1659 ADALVDAYCKGEDA
-1673 AEALGEKTKQV
+1673 AEALGNKTKDV

-1706 EYLGTAMQ
+1706 EYLGSAME
-1714 DSVLSDAERATFTA
+1714 DSVLSDAERNTFTD

-1733 GDLFNTALG
+1733 GNLFNTALAG
-1742 SVGDWIKDLEDEAA
+1742 VGDWIKDLEDETA

-1803 LDGGGITVGSY
+1803 LDGGGITVGSS

-1820 LMGSGWSKLFEYQ
+1820 LLGSGWSKLFEYQ

-1844 EYQAMIAANTAQT
+1844 EYQAQIAHNTAQT

>member
-1 MKNIDGALG
+1 MKNIDGSLG

-30 IQQISTNVQAES
+30 IQQVSTHVQAES
-42 ADMEQSLME
+42 EQMEQSLME

-58 YIQTYLVGQGMM
+58 YIQTYLVGQGMTS
-70 NLLNSIVQVRGQ
+70 LLSSIVQVRGQ

-133 SADKVNDTLVRL
+133 ASEKVNDTLVRL

-188 KELAQMYGVTAEE
+188 KELAQMYGVTADE

-210 IGFPDVEKVLNKLT
+210 IGFADVEKVLRKLT
-224 DAGGQFYNLMEKQS
+224 DEGGQFYNLMEKQS

-251 WDSMLNDKGKQNQDA
+251 WDSMLNDIGKQNEDA
-266 FAGAIESATYLVE
+266 FAGAISSATYLVE
-279 HYQTIINVLK
+279 HYQEIINVLK
-289 AVAVGYGTVK
+289 AVAMGYGSVK

-308 TKGYTGVA
+308 TKGYTGIA
-316 FLDNTARQAKVGL
+316 FLDNTARQAKLGL

-340 AAQTQAMTAAKTAHV
+340 TAQTQAMAAAKTAHV
-355 TALQAELTAE
+355 AALQAELTAE
-365 ELSNLQKKLK
+365 ELSTLQKKLR

-389 YLSNLGLTTS
+389 YISNLGLTTT

-439 AAKRS
+439 AAKRAS
-444 SAAASLE
+444 STASLE
-451 TMRAD
+451 AMRAD
-456 VKAAYAKMEAAKQTA
+456 VKAASAKMEAAKQTA

-519 AANTD
+519 AASTD
-524 FYTKKKALEATA
+524 FYTKKKALEAAA

-554 AAATGVLSTVTHT
+554 AAATGILSTVTHT

-607 TKTVMGEFQ
+607 TNTAMGEFQ
-616 ETTQKE
+616 ETTKKE
-622 IEKLDTLMAV
+622 IDQLDTLMKILQ
-632 MRTTAANT
+632 NT
-640 KTHKDSVSKVNEM
+640 STGTKAHKDVLDKVNAI
-653 CKEYNTTL
+653 CKEYNKTL
-661 IEENDTLDQQEQKY
+661 LDENSTLEEQEAKY
-675 KDLQKAIQATTAD
+675 KELTKAIQQNAAE
-688 KIKAKYAEQALQQAT
+688 KVKAKYIEQAMQDMAASQEE
-703 DDNTKSLENLMK
+703 SLESLKNW
-715 MAAVAQ
+715 AHSAQ
-721 TVLQEAYEVD
+721 IILQEAYQVD
-731 AGNGNVLAVPAIT
+731 AGDGKILSVPAVT
-744 EASENIRNASDAVWE
+744 KAAESIRGASDAVWE
-759 AVESMA
+759 MVEAMSQ
-765 TEKAQELSKLTGD
+765 EKAQELSQLTGD
-778 AYTQAFDQSLNE
+778 AYTQAFN
-790 IVTTVQAATGAT
+790 TTLDELVSKVQASTGAT
-802 NSEMENF
+802 DQEMAAF
-809 KGNLSR
+809 KGSLSS
-815 YLTEITDHTRTANTE
+815 YLEQICTSTATARQE
-830 LDKIDRQLA
+830 VDKLDRQLN
-839 AFFSTKPD
+839 AFTSSTPD
-847 PSPITDST
+847 TSAITESINLVDL
-855 DYVSMS
+855 S
-861 FEDLEQKI
+861 FEDLEQRI
-869 KENEAEIDQL
+869 KDNQAEIDDL
-879 NKQKVDPKVNTG
+879 NKKIIDPAVKT
-891 GVDLI
+891 DLVEQLK
-896 IQKLQEALALQKELN
+896 QKLQECINLRNELN
-911 GAMEQKLD
+911 GALDQKTND
-919 NLNTENGINAR
+919 LNTENSINAR
-930 IKQLKDERAEVDIN
+930 IKALREERANVEIN
-944 SQKYKDL
+944 SQTYKDL
-951 TAQINKLQ
+951 TKQIETLQ
-959 DKLPNNTRSSRSG
+959 GKLPSSTGSHRSS

-983 SGGSSGGGNSAEQA
+983 SGGGNSAEQA
-997 VNNAEALRQKQLE
+997 ANNAEALRQKQLE
-1010 ADRKLEEARIEIM
+1010 ADRRLEEARIEIM
-1023 TEGYAKRKALLDLQH
+1023 TEGYTKRKALLDLQH

-1066 AEKDGFAER
+1066 DEKAGFTER

-1112 GKDVADEHF
+1112 GKDVADAHF
-1121 KDLIA
+1121 KDLIT
-1126 EGTGFS
+1126 EGTSFS
-1132 SWVEKQ
+1132 TWVSSQ
-1138 ITALEQKR
+1138 IAALEQKR

-1181 RDSVQQSISQAQTLA
+1181 KDSMAKSISQAQTLA

-1238 VNKRLLNDFRT
+1238 VNRKLLSDYRT

-1283 EAEALSTLNANM
+1283 EAEALSSLNAAM
-1295 LKQSDSW
+1295 LKQSDNW
-1302 KALFEDL
+1302 KSLFEDL

-1381 AKVAAGKGDN
+1381 AKVAAGKGDD

-1404 SQGVTKSISEI
+1404 SQGVTKSISVI
-1415 TNAAAECG
+1415 TSAAAECG
-1423 ASIQGVF
+1423 ASLQGMF
-1430 ESLGMDEVAEG
+1430 ESFGMDEVAEG
-1441 IGTATELMGQLG
+1441 IGTATEMLGQLG
-1453 GAAESVGKL
+1453 GAAESVGKM

-1517 YNNTYWVFNDEEKAA
+1517 YNNTYWVFNDAEKQA
-1532 FQGNI
+1532 FNGNL
-1537 DLINQQIEALERQ
+1537 DLINEQIEALERQ
-1550 KLVARQSWD
+1550 KLVAQQSWD

-1568 GIQELQKQLDKA
+1568 QIQELQKALEKA

-1598 KQQEDIREQIENEKK
+1598 KQQEDIRKQIINEKE
-1613 KKDTDDSKISQ
+1613 KKDVDDSKISQ

-1644 VTLAGTDVKTAIDEF
+1644 VTLAGTDIKTAIDEF

-1673 AEALGEKTKQV
+1673 AEALGNKTKEV

-1803 LDGGGITVGSY
+1803 LDGGGITVGSS

-1820 LMGSGWSKLFEYQ
+1820 LLGSGWSKLFEYQ

-1844 EYQAMIAANTAQT
+1844 EYQAQIA
-1857 VTEIRDLHNTM
+1857 HNTGSSASSLLEIKDTLK
-1868 RRIEQG
+1868 RIEN
-1874 SGNSL
+1874 SDGNSL
-1879 LSQGIS
+1879 LSQGIC

>member
-1 MKNIDGALG
+1 MA
-10 FEATL
+10 
-15 DIDDFNVSAQ
+15 
-25 AMERH
+25 
-30 IQQISTNVQAES
+30 
-42 ADMEQSLME
+42 
-51 FAQKGAM
+51 
-58 YIQTYLVGQGMM
+58 
-70 NLLNSIVQVRGQ
+70 
-82 FQQLE
+82 
-87 IAFGTMLGSEEKANA
+87 
-102 LMQQMINTAAH
+102 
-113 TPFDLQ
+113 
-119 GVAEGAKQLLAYGE
+119 
-133 SADKVNDTLVRL
+133 
-145 GNIASGLSIPLNDI
+145 
-159 VYLYGTTMVQ
+159 
-169 GRLYA
+169 
-174 QDVRQFTGRGIPLV
+174 
-188 KELAQMYGVTAEE
+188 
-201 INNMVSAGK
+201 
-210 IGFPDVEKVLNKLT
+210 
-224 DAGGQFYNLMEKQS
+224 
-238 ASLTGMISNLEDA
+238 
-251 WDSMLNDKGKQNQDA
+251 
-266 FAGAIESATYLVE
+266 
-279 HYQTIINVLK
+279 
-289 AVAVGYGTVK
+289 
-299 AAIVLNTLA
+299 
-308 TKGYTGVA
+308 
-316 FLDNTARQAKVGL
+316 
-329 MKLEA
+329 
-334 TLSGEV
+334 
-340 AAQTQAMTAAKTAHV
+340 AAKTAHV
-355 TALQAELTAE
+355 AALQAELTAE
-365 ELSNLQKKLK
+365 ELSTLQKKLR

-389 YLSNLGLTTS
+389 YLSNLGLTTT

-439 AAKRS
+439 AAKRAS
-444 SAAASLE
+444 STASLE
-451 TMRAD
+451 AMRAD
-456 VKAAYAKMEAAKQTA
+456 VKAASAKMEAAKQTA

-524 FYTKKKALEATA
+524 FYTKKKALEAAA
-536 TRTSTAA
+536 TRSSTAA
-543 SAADTAAKGAQ
+543 SAADTAAKSAQ

-581 NPFGAILSVVG
+581 NPFGTILSVVG

-607 TKTVMGEFQ
+607 TNTAMGEFQ
-616 ETTQKE
+616 ETTRKE
-622 IEKLDTLMAV
+622 IEQLDTLMKILQ
-632 MRTTAANT
+632 NT
-640 KTHKDSVSKVNEM
+640 STGTKAHKDVLDKVNAI
-653 CKEYNTTL
+653 CKEYNKTL
-661 IEENDTLDQQEQKY
+661 LDENSTLEEQEAKY
-675 KDLQKAIQATTAD
+675 KELTKAIQQNAAE
-688 KIKAKYAEQALQQAT
+688 KVKAKYIEQAMQDMAASQEE
-703 DDNTKSLENLMK
+703 SLESLKNW
-715 MAAVAQ
+715 AHSAQ
-721 TVLQEAYEVD
+721 VILQEAYQVD
-731 AGNGNVLAVPAIT
+731 AGDGKILSVPAVT
-744 EASENIRNASDAVWE
+744 KAAESIRGASDAVWE
-759 AVESMA
+759 MVEAMSQ
-765 TEKAQELSKLTGD
+765 EKAQELSQLTGD
-778 AYTQAFDQSLNE
+778 AYTQAFN
-790 IVTTVQAATGAT
+790 TTLDELVSKVQASTGAT
-802 NSEMENF
+802 DQEMAAF
-809 KGNLSR
+809 KGSLSS
-815 YLTEITDHTRTANTE
+815 YLEQICTSTATARQE
-830 LDKIDRQLA
+830 VDKLDRQLN
-839 AFFSTKPD
+839 AFTSSTPD
-847 PSPITDST
+847 TSAITESINLVDL
-855 DYVSMS
+855 S
-861 FEDLEQKI
+861 FEDLEQRI
-869 KENEAEIDQL
+869 KDNQAEIDDL
-879 NKQKVDPKVNTG
+879 NKKIIDPAVKT
-891 GVDLI
+891 DLVEQLK
-896 IQKLQEALALQKELN
+896 QKLQECINLRNELN
-911 GAMEQKLD
+911 GALDQKTND
-919 NLNTENGINAR
+919 LNTENSINAR

-997 VNNAEALRQKQLE
+997 ANNAEALRQKQLE

-1082 YTLEGN
+1082 YTMEGN

-1126 EGTGFS
+1126 DGTGFS

-1381 AKVAAGKGDN
+1381 AKVAAGKGNN

-1404 SQGVTKSISEI
+1404 SQGVTKSINEI

-1430 ESLGMDEVAEG
+1430 ESFGMDEVAEG

-1475 GAVSGIIG
+1475 SAVSSIIG
-1483 LFNKLHD
+1483 IFNGLHD

-1496 IKALQEEIDAL
+1496 IQNLQKEIDEL
-1507 ERSYSRLERA
+1507 ERSFSRLERA

-1559 FVKYAQLTK
+1559 FVKYARLTK
-1568 GIQELQKQLDKA
+1568 EIQELQKQLEKA
-1580 KESADM
+1580 NESADM

-1659 ADALVEAYCKGEDA
+1659 ADALVDAYCKGEDA
-1673 AEALGEKTKQV
+1673 AEALGNKTKEV

-1706 EYLGTAMQ
+1706 EYLGSAMQ

-1733 GDLFNTALG
+1733 GDLFNTALSG
-1742 SVGDWIKDLEDEAA
+1742 IGDWIKDLEDETA

-1803 LDGGGITVGSY
+1803 LDGGGITVGSSI
-1814 TGSGSD
+1814 GSGSD
-1820 LMGSGWSKLFEYQ
+1820 LIGSGWSKLFEYQ

-1844 EYQAMIAANTAQT
+1844 EYQAQIASNTAQT

>member
-42 ADMEQSLME
+42 ADMEKSLME

-58 YIQTYLVGQGMM
+58 YIQTYLVGHGMM

-251 WDSMLNDKGKQNQDA
+251 WDSMLNDIGKQNQDA

-554 AAATGVLSTVTHT
+554 AAATGILSTVTHG
-567 LTNAFRT
+567 LTAAFRT

-607 TKTVMGEFQ
+607 TNTVMGEFQ

-622 IEKLDTLMAV
+622 IQKLDTLMAAIRSTSAESKV
-632 MRTTAANT
+632 
-640 KTHKDSVSKVNEM
+640 HKDAVSKINEV

-661 IEENDTLDQQEQKY
+661 IEENDTLDEQERKY
-675 KDLQKAIQATTAD
+675 RDLQKAIQATTAD
-688 KIKAKYAEQALQQAT
+688 KIKAKYAEQALQQAA
-703 DDNTKSLENLMK
+703 DDNAESLDRLKN
-715 MAAVAQ
+715 AAHDASV
-721 TVLQEAYEVD
+721 VIQEAYTVAD
-731 AGNGNVLAVPAIT
+731 ADGKNIYVPAVT
-744 EASENIRNASDAVWE
+744 EAADNIRNAFDGVWE
-759 AVESMA
+759 MVEAM
-765 TEKAQELSKLTGD
+765 TQEKAQELATIPAD
-778 AYTQAFDQSLNE
+778 QYEEAYNALLDQ
-790 IVTTVQAATGAT
+790 IVTYLKDDINVTDAEIAGFKDNIGIYI
-802 NSEMENF
+802 NS
-809 KGNLSR
+809 
-815 YLTEITDHTRTANTE
+815 IVDHTKTANGE
-830 LDKIDRQLA
+830 LEKIDKQLGS
-839 AFFSTKPD
+839 FFGKKPD
-847 PSPITDST
+847 PSNITNST

-869 KENEAEIDQL
+869 KDNEAEIDQL

-997 VNNAEALRQKQLE
+997 ANNAEALRQKQLE

-1146 ATQPEL
+1146 ATQPDL

-1269 KAGDQNRIKMINEA
+1269 KAGDENRIKMINEA

-1381 AKVAAGKGDN
+1381 DKVAAGKGDD

-1404 SQGVTKSISEI
+1404 SQGVTKSITEI

-1430 ESLGMDEVAEG
+1430 ESFGMDEVAEG
-1441 IGTATELMGQLG
+1441 IGTATEMLGQLG

-1517 YNNTYWVFNDEEKAA
+1517 YNNTYWVFNDEERAA
-1532 FQGNI
+1532 FNGNI
-1537 DLINQQIEALERQ
+1537 DLINEQIEALERQ
-1550 KLVARQSWD
+1550 KLVAQKSWD
-1559 FVKYAQLTK
+1559 FVKYAQLIK
-1568 GIQELQKQLDKA
+1568 EIQELQKQLDKA

-1673 AEALGEKTKQV
+1673 AEALGNKTKEV
-1684 LKKAVVEA
+1684 LKKAVVDA

-1706 EYLGTAMQ
+1706 EYLGSAMQ

-1742 SVGDWIKDLEDEAA
+1742 SVGDWIKDLEDETA

-1803 LDGGGITVGSY
+1803 LDGGGITVGSS

-1820 LMGSGWSKLFEYQ
+1820 LLGSGWSKLFEYQ

-1844 EYQAMIAANTAQT
+1844 EYQAQIAHNTAQT

>member
-251 WDSMLNDKGKQNQDA
+251 WDSMLNDIGKQNQDA

-316 FLDNTARQAKVGL
+316 FLDNTVRQAKVGL

-471 VSAMQ
+471 VSTMQ

-554 AAATGVLSTVTHT
+554 AAATGILSTVTHG
-567 LTNAFRT
+567 LTAAFRT

-607 TKTVMGEFQ
+607 TNTVMGEFQ

-622 IEKLDTLMAV
+622 IQKLDTLMAAIRSTSAESKV
-632 MRTTAANT
+632 
-640 KTHKDSVSKVNEM
+640 HKDAVSKINEV

-661 IEENDTLDQQEQKY
+661 IEENDTLDEQERKY
-675 KDLQKAIQATTAD
+675 RDLQKAIQATTAD
-688 KIKAKYAEQALQQAT
+688 KIKAKYAEQALQQAA
-703 DDNTKSLENLMK
+703 DDNAESLDRLKN
-715 MAAVAQ
+715 AAHNASV
-721 TVLQEAYEVD
+721 VIQEAYTVAD
-731 AGNGNVLAVPAIT
+731 ADGKNIYVPAVT
-744 EASENIRNASDAVWE
+744 EAADNIRNAFDGVWE
-759 AVESMA
+759 MVEA
-765 TEKAQELSKLTGD
+765 LTQEKAQELATIPAD
-778 AYTQAFDQSLNE
+778 QYEEAYNALLDQ
-790 IVTTVQAATGAT
+790 IVTYLKDDINVTDAEIAGFKDNIGIYI
-802 NSEMENF
+802 NS
-809 KGNLSR
+809 
-815 YLTEITDHTRTANTE
+815 IVDHTKTANGE
-830 LDKIDRQLA
+830 LEKIDKQLGS
-839 AFFSTKPD
+839 FFGKKPD
-847 PSPITDST
+847 PSNITNST

-869 KENEAEIDQL
+869 KDNEAEIDQL
-879 NKQKVDPKVNTG
+879 NKQKIDPKVNTG
-891 GVDLI
+891 GVDRI
-896 IQKLQEALALQKELN
+896 IQKLQDALALQKELN

-997 VNNAEALRQKQLE
+997 ANNAEALRQKQLE

-1023 TEGYAKRKALLDLQH
+1023 AEGYAKRKALLDLQH

-1053 KARKKAGKGGLSQ
+1053 KARKKAGKGGLSDT
-1066 AEKDGFAER
+1066 EKAGFSER

-1101 YAAYWQWVRNV
+1101 FAAYWQWVRNV
-1112 GKDVADEHF
+1112 GKDVADAHF
-1121 KDLIA
+1121 KDLIT
-1126 EGTGFS
+1126 EGTSFS
-1132 SWVEKQ
+1132 TWVSSQ

-1181 RDSVQQSISQAQTLA
+1181 KDSMAKSISQAQTLA
-1196 EKLQAVAD
+1196 EKLLAVAD

-1269 KAGDQNRIKMINEA
+1269 KTGDQNRIKMINEA

-1404 SQGVTKSISEI
+1404 SQGVTKSINEI

-1430 ESLGMDEVAEG
+1430 ESFGMDKVAEG

-1496 IKALQEEIDAL
+1496 IKGLQEEIDAL

-1517 YNNTYWVFNDEEKAA
+1517 YNNTYWVFNDEERAA
-1532 FQGNI
+1532 FNGNI
-1537 DLINQQIEALERQ
+1537 DLINEQIEALERQ
-1550 KLVARQSWD
+1550 KLVAKQSWD

-1568 GIQELQKQLDKA
+1568 EIQELQKQLDKA

-1673 AEALGEKTKQV
+1673 AEALGNKTKEV
-1684 LKKAVVEA
+1684 LKKAVVDA

-1706 EYLGTAMQ
+1706 EYLGSAMQ
-1714 DSVLSDAERATFTA
+1714 DSVLTDAERNTFTA

-1781 AIINQAEQTAQLKLM
+1781 AIINQAEQTVQLRLM
-1796 AAYLKAI
+1796 ATYLKAI
-1803 LDGGGITVGSY
+1803 LDGGVITT
-1814 TGSGSD
+1814 TGVSVAD
-1820 LMGSGWSKLFEYQ
+1820 VTPTGWSKVCEYQ
-1833 VDQTGI
+1833 VDQTNV

>member
-1 MKNIDGALG
+1 MKNIDGSLG

-30 IQQISTNVQAES
+30 IQQVSTHVQAES
-42 ADMEQSLME
+42 EQMEQSLME

-58 YIQTYLVGQGMM
+58 YIQTYLVGQGMTS
-70 NLLNSIVQVRGQ
+70 LLSSIVQVRGQ

-210 IGFPDVEKVLNKLT
+210 IGFPDVEKVLRKLT
-224 DAGGQFYNLMEKQS
+224 DEGGQFYNLMEKQS

-251 WDSMLNDKGKQNQDA
+251 WDSMLNDIGKQNEDA
-266 FAGAIESATYLVE
+266 FAGAISSATYLVE
-279 HYQTIINVLK
+279 HYQEIINVLK
-289 AVAVGYGTVK
+289 AVAMGYGSVK

-316 FLDNTARQAKVGL
+316 FLDNTARQAKLGL

-340 AAQTQAMTAAKTAHV
+340 TAQTQAMAAAKTAHV
-355 TALQAELTAE
+355 AELQAELTAE
-365 ELSNLQKKLK
+365 ELSTLQKKLK

-389 YLSNLGLTTS
+389 YLSNLGLTTT

-439 AAKRS
+439 AAKRAS
-444 SAAASLE
+444 STASLE
-451 TMRAD
+451 AMRAD
-456 VKAAYAKMEAAKQTA
+456 VKAASAKMEAAKQTA

-519 AANTD
+519 AASTD
-524 FYTKKKALEATA
+524 FYTKKKALEAAA

-554 AAATGVLSTVTHT
+554 AAATGILSTVTHT
-567 LTNAFRT
+567 LTNAFRM

-607 TKTVMGEFQ
+607 TNTAMGEFQ
-616 ETTQKE
+616 ETTKKE
-622 IEKLDTLMAV
+622 IDQLDTLMKILQ
-632 MRTTAANT
+632 NT
-640 KTHKDSVSKVNEM
+640 STGTKAHKDVLDKVNAI
-653 CKEYNTTL
+653 CKEYNKTL
-661 IEENDTLDQQEQKY
+661 LDENSTLEEQEAKY
-675 KDLQKAIQATTAD
+675 KELTKAIQQNAAE
-688 KIKAKYAEQALQQAT
+688 KVKAKYIEQAMQDMAASQEE
-703 DDNTKSLENLMK
+703 SLESLKNW
-715 MAAVAQ
+715 AHSAQ
-721 TVLQEAYEVD
+721 VILQEAYQVD
-731 AGNGNVLAVPAIT
+731 AGDGKILSVPAVT
-744 EASENIRNASDAVWE
+744 KAAESIRGASDAVWE
-759 AVESMA
+759 MVEAMSQ
-765 TEKAQELSKLTGD
+765 EKAQELSQLTGD
-778 AYTQAFDQSLNE
+778 AYTQAFN
-790 IVTTVQAATGAT
+790 TTLDELVSKVQASTGAT
-802 NSEMENF
+802 DQEMAAF
-809 KGNLSR
+809 KGSLSS
-815 YLTEITDHTRTANTE
+815 YLEQICTSTATARQE
-830 LDKIDRQLA
+830 VDKLDRQLN
-839 AFFSTKPD
+839 AFTSSTPD
-847 PSPITDST
+847 TSAITESINLVDL
-855 DYVSMS
+855 S
-861 FEDLEQKI
+861 FEDLEQRI
-869 KENEAEIDQL
+869 KDNQAEIDDL
-879 NKQKVDPKVNTG
+879 NKKIIDPAVKT
-891 GVDLI
+891 DLVEQLK
-896 IQKLQEALALQKELN
+896 QKLQECINLRNELN
-911 GAMEQKLD
+911 GALDQKTND
-919 NLNTENGINAR
+919 LNTENTINAR
-930 IKQLKDERAEVDIN
+930 IKALREERANVEIN
-944 SQKYKDL
+944 SQTYKDL
-951 TAQINKLQ
+951 TKQIETLQ
-959 DKLPNNTRSSRSG
+959 GKLPSSTGSHRSS

-983 SGGSSGGGNSAEQA
+983 SGGGNSAEQA
-997 VNNAEALRQKQLE
+997 ANNAEALRQKQLE
-1010 ADRKLEEARIEIM
+1010 ADRRLEEARIEIM
-1023 TEGYAKRKALLDLQH
+1023 AEGYAKRKALLDLQH

-1053 KARKKAGKGGLSQ
+1053 KARKKAGKGSLSLD
-1066 AEKDGFAER
+1066 EKAVFTER

-1132 SWVEKQ
+1132 SWVENQ
-1138 ITALEQKR
+1138 IAALEQKR
-1146 ATQPEL
+1146 ASQPEL
-1152 FSDGDATALNSLKQ
+1152 FSAGDATALNSLKQ

-1181 RDSVQQSISQAQTLA
+1181 KDSMAKSISQAQTLA

-1218 DETAAASYS
+1218 DETTAASYS

-1238 VNKRLLNDFRT
+1238 VQNTVLTKYRT
-1249 YEEKRKAIQ
+1249 YEEQKLSIQ
-1258 DEWALLREAAQ
+1258 KQYQLLRS
-1269 KAGDQNRIKMINEA
+1269 EA
-1283 EAEALSTLNANM
+1283 EKEGNTERLEEIARGEQEALSALNAQM
-1295 LKQSDSW
+1295 LMQSDSW
-1302 KALFEDL
+1302 RNLFSDL
-1309 DVLGSQELAQMI
+1309 DSLTTTEIDKLISEIQEKM
-1321 SDFQKQ
+1321 
-1327 LHNADLKLNPVDYKA
+1327 NTADLNLNPSDMKA
-1342 LMDSLDRAK
+1342 VLDKLDEAK
-1351 EQLIT
+1351 RKVLDV
-1356 KNPFK
+1356 NPFK
-1361 AINQFYDDYIEA
+1361 S
-1373 KKRLAEAK
+1373 L
-1381 AKVAAGKGDN
+1381 G
-1391 KDVKEAE
+1391 
-1398 KDMKRA
+1398 
-1404 SQGVTKSISEI
+1404 KSISEVFKKQQDGSKKTSKQI
-1415 TNAAAECG
+1415 KTDWKNLADSTEACFDFVTDAIDSCSVLGDLIGDNGKATIQMISGVAQAGIAMSAAIKTAEKG
-1423 ASIQGVF
+1423 SVILTAISIALQAIQWIAS
-1430 ESLGMDEVAEG
+1430 
-1441 IGTATELMGQLG
+1441 
-1453 GAAESVGKL
+1453 
-1462 MSGDILGGVTGMV
+1462 
-1475 GAVSGIIG
+1475 
-1483 LFNKLHD
+1483 LFNNDD
-1490 KKYEKR
+1490 K
-1496 IKALQEEIDAL
+1496 LQEQIEDIQMEVDNLSSSLDRLRDA
-1507 ERSYSRLERA
+1507 YQH
-1517 YNNTYWVFNDEEKAA
+1517 TYWVYSAEEEEAYKKRLQDIND
-1532 FQGNI
+1532 
-1537 DLINQQIEALERQ
+1537 QIASLQNEQ
-1550 KLVARQSWD
+1550 KLAATMWD
-1559 FVKYAQLTK
+1559 FSKYAQLTK
-1568 GIQELQKQLDKA
+1568 QIKDLSDALEKA
-1580 KESADM
+1580 QRSGDM
-1586 FGLYEAQKANLR
+1586 FDLYELEKANLR
-1598 KQQEDIREQIENEKK
+1598 KQQELIKEQIELEKDKK
-1613 KKDTDDSKISQ
+1613 KTDWDSINSWEQKIKDIDG
-1624 WNDKI
+1624 
-1629 EEINQQIEDLDRQMM
+1629 QIEDLERSMM
-1644 VTLAGTDVKTAIDEF
+1644 ETLAGTDVKTAIDEF
-1659 ADALVEAYCKGEDA
+1659 ADALVDAYCKGEDA
-1673 AEALGEKTKQV
+1673 AEALGNKTKEV

-1706 EYLGTAMQ
+1706 EYLGSAMQ
-1714 DSVLSDAERATFTA
+1714 DSVLTDAERATFTA

-1742 SVGDWIKDLEDEAA
+1742 SVGDWIKDLEDETA

-1764 QNLSEE
+1764 QGLSEE
-1770 TGGIIAGRINA
+1770 TGGIIAGRMNA
-1781 AIINQAEQTAQLKLM
+1781 AIINQAEQTVQLRLM
-1796 AAYLKAI
+1796 ATYLKAI
-1803 LDGGGITVGSY
+1803 MDGGGITVGS
-1814 TGSGSD
+1814 SGYGYD
-1820 LMGSGWSKLFEYQ
+1820 LVGSGWNKLFEYQ
-1833 VDQTGI
+1833 VDQTSI

-1844 EYQAMIAANTAQT
+1844 EYQAQIA
-1857 VTEIRDLHNTM
+1857 HNTGSSANSLQEIKDTLK
-1868 RRIEQG
+1868 RIE
-1874 SGNSL
+1874 NSDTNPL
-1879 LSQGIS
+1879 LSQGIC

>member
-30 IQQISTNVQAES
+30 IRQISTNVQAES

-82 FQQLE
+82 SQQLE

-188 KELAQMYGVTAEE
+188 KELAEMYGKTANE
-201 INNMVSAGK
+201 INDMVSAGK
-210 IGFPDVEKVLNKLT
+210 IGFEDVQKVLNKLT
-224 DAGGQFYNLMEKQS
+224 NEGGQFYNLMEKQS

-251 WDSMLNDKGKQNQDA
+251 WDSMLNDIGKQNQDA

-289 AVAVGYGTVK
+289 AVAIGYGSVK

-316 FLDNTARQAKVGL
+316 FLDNTARQAKLGL

-340 AAQTQAMTAAKTAHV
+340 TAQTQAMTAAKTAHV
-355 TALQAELTAE
+355 AALQAELTAE

-375 IATIAQLLTAQQQE
+375 IATIAQLLTAKQQE
-389 YLSNLGLTTS
+389 YISNQGLTTT

-412 VEQRLALEKTDLSS
+412 VEQRLALEKADLSS

-439 AAKRS
+439 AAKRAS
-444 SAAASLE
+444 STASLE
-451 TMRAD
+451 AMRAD
-456 VKAAYAKMEAAKQTA
+456 VKAASAKMEAAKQTA

-524 FYTKKKALEATA
+524 FYTKKKALEAAA

-554 AAATGVLSTVTHT
+554 AAATGILSTVTHG
-567 LTNAFRT
+567 LTASFRT

-607 TKTVMGEFQ
+607 TNTVMGEFQ

-622 IEKLDTLMAV
+622 IQKLDTLMAAIRSTSAESKV
-632 MRTTAANT
+632 
-640 KTHKDSVSKVNEM
+640 HKDAVSKINEV
-653 CKEYNTTL
+653 CKEYNTTI
-661 IEENDTLDQQEQKY
+661 IEENDTLDEQERKY
-675 KDLQKAIQATTAD
+675 RDLQKAIQATTAD
-688 KIKAKYAEQALQQAT
+688 KIKAKYAEQALQQAA
-703 DDNTKSLENLMK
+703 DDNAESLDRLKN
-715 MAAVAQ
+715 AAHDASV
-721 TVLQEAYEVD
+721 VIQEAYTVAD
-731 AGNGNVLAVPAIT
+731 ADGKNIYVPAVT
-744 EASENIRNASDAVWE
+744 EAADNIRNAFDGVWE
-759 AVESMA
+759 MVEAM
-765 TEKAQELSKLTGD
+765 TQEKAQELATIPADKYEE
-778 AYTQAFDQSLNE
+778 AYNALLDQ
-790 IVTTVQAATGAT
+790 IVTYLKDDINVTDAEIAGFKDNIGIYI
-802 NSEMENF
+802 NS
-809 KGNLSR
+809 
-815 YLTEITDHTRTANTE
+815 IVDHTKTANGE
-830 LDKIDRQLA
+830 LEKIDKQLGS
-839 AFFSTKPD
+839 FFGKKPD
-847 PSPITDST
+847 PSNITNST

-861 FEDLEQKI
+861 FEDLDKKVRENQKEIDNLNQKI
-869 KENEAEIDQL
+869 INPKLKPDQIDEL
-879 NKQKVDPKVNTG
+879 KK
-891 GVDLI
+891 
-896 IQKLQEALALQKELN
+896 KLSECVALRDKLN
-911 GAMEQKLD
+911 GAVKTKTD
-919 NLNTENGINAR
+919 NLNTENAITAR
-930 IKQLKDERAEVDIN
+930 IKQLKDERADVEIN
-944 SQKYKDL
+944 SKRYKELDK
-951 TAQINKLQ
+951 QIRKLQ
-959 DKLPNNTRSSRSG
+959 DKLPDTSKNADKKRQNAADKAQNSSD
-972 GGRSGSGRGGS
+972 
-983 SGGSSGGGNSAEQA
+983 
-997 VNNAEALRQKQLE
+997 ALAQKQLE

-1066 AEKDGFAER
+1066 SEKDGFAER

-1126 EGTGFS
+1126 KGTGFS

-1181 RDSVQQSISQAQTLA
+1181 KDSMAKSISQAQTLA

-1238 VNKRLLNDFRT
+1238 VNKRLLTDFRT

-1269 KAGDQNRIKMINEA
+1269 KAGDQNRIKMINED

-1327 LHNADLKLNPVDYKA
+1327 LHNADLKLNPVDYKT

-1381 AKVAAGKGDN
+1381 ANVAAGKGTD

-1404 SQGVTKSISEI
+1404 SQGVTKSINEI

-1430 ESLGMDEVAEG
+1430 ESFGMDEVAEG

-1517 YNNTYWVFNDEEKAA
+1517 YNNTYWVFNDEERAA
-1532 FQGNI
+1532 FNGNI
-1537 DLINQQIEALERQ
+1537 DLINEQIEALERQ
-1550 KLVARQSWD
+1550 KLVAKQSWD

-1568 GIQELQKQLDKA
+1568 EIQELQKQLDKA

-1673 AEALGEKTKQV
+1673 AEALGNKTKEV

-1706 EYLGTAMQ
+1706 EYLGSAME
-1714 DSVLSDAERATFTA
+1714 DSVLSDAERNTFTD

-1733 GDLFNTALG
+1733 GNLFNTALAG
-1742 SVGDWIKDLEDEAA
+1742 VGDWIKDLEDETA

-1781 AIINQAEQTAQLKLM
+1781 AIINQAEQTVQLRLI
-1796 AAYLKAI
+1796 ATYLKAI
-1803 LDGGGITVGSY
+1803 LDGGVITTTGGGSVADV
-1814 TGSGSD
+1814 THT
-1820 LMGSGWSKLFEYQ
+1820 GWSKVCEYQ
-1833 VDQTGI
+1833 VDQTNV
-1839 MRQQL
+1839 MKQQL